1 MFTFAC
7 LFQIFNGLRKN
18 IIILFFLLVLM
29 IFGCKKDVFQ
39 FPYVPIHLDLGLLSD
54 LGQLG
59 PGEALFKDGYG
70 VRGLIIFRDTENRY
84 YVFDRACTYEEDFS
98 CQVNIDTSFAQV
110 MECPCCKSRYL
121 LGESADPIKGPA
133 TYPLV
138 RYSAFIDGDLL
149 KISN

>member
-1 MFTFAC
+1 M
-7 LFQIFNGLRKN
+7 RKK
-18 IIILFFLLVLM
+18 ILFYFLFLLV
-29 IFGCKKDVFQ
+29 IHGCRKDRFE
-39 FPYVPIHLDLGLLSD
+39 FPYVPIHLNLGLYSD

-59 PGEALFKDGYG
+59 PGEIIFKDGYG
-70 VRGLIIFRDTENRY
+70 VRGLIIYRDAENNY
-84 YVFDRACTYEEDFS
+84 FVFDRACTYEKDFS
-98 CQVNIDTSFAQV
+98 CQVNKDSSFNQV
-110 MECPCCKSRYL
+110 MECTCCKSRYL